1 MLQNFLPQDFGNLSN
16 KLNNSKM
23 SVDVEIYISNFK
35 NFFKTNPNDL
45 LSLVPKEMEEEFY
58 DKVKVAST
66 ENVKRGDDPQLT
78 QKQIIDICVEINR
91 RPSEDV
97 RIDEEIS
104 ENYIIGTKYGP
115 II

>member
-1 MLQNFLPQDFGNLSN
+1 
-16 KLNNSKM
+16 M

-35 NFFKTNPNDL
+35 NFFKSNPNDL

-91 RPSEDV
+91 SIKKKLEV
-97 RIDEEIS
+97 IIIS
-104 ENYIIGTKYGP
+104 NIGIIILLMNLKKDLL
-115 II
+115 IIHF

>member
-1 MLQNFLPQDFGNLSN
+1 
-16 KLNNSKM
+16 
-23 SVDVEIYISNFK
+23 
-35 NFFKTNPNDL
+35 
-45 LSLVPKEMEEEFY
+45 
-58 DKVKVAST
+58 VAST

-97 RIDEEIS
+97 KIDEEMS
-104 ENYIIGTKYGP
+104 EDYIIGTKYGP

>member
-1 MLQNFLPQDFGNLSN
+1 
-16 KLNNSKM
+16 M

-35 NFFKTNPNDL
+35 NFFKSNPNDL

-78 QKQIIDICVEINR
+78 QKQIIDICVVLNGKT
-91 RPSEDV
+91 PKEDKV
-97 RIDEEIS
+97 IEDKLES
-104 ENYIIGTKYGP
+104 YIMGTKFGP
-115 II
+115 IFLN